1 MGLIESLM
9 SYDRGQ
15 QGWLIVSC
23 ECRYGRRSWKPWLLS
38 LAVDVASGHLSN
50 LGAKVAQK
58 EIKSEA
64 TMPGLSTSGSMLLLY
79 SLQAFK
85 YAPVCFVSHVSSVTG
100 VRVRMYA
107 PSICSQPSSNL
118 ILSVDYDTSC
128 RALPLMSTTTH
139 RLRTEAFSRDWTMM
153 LTLSVWSACTAA
165 GAWLDLDTLFV
176 DLQVDSSRAAGAHT
190 PQTVDHV
197 LPHPQPLL

>member
-1 MGLIESLM
+1 MAEGLGSHGSCLWLLM
-9 SYDRGQ
+9 LHLATCQTWEQR
-15 QGWLIVSC
+15 LP
-23 ECRYGRRSWKPWLLS
+23 RRRSNLRLPCQ
-38 LAVDVASGHLSN
+38 ACPPVAACSCCTASRP
-50 LGAKVAQK
+50 
-58 EIKSEA
+58 S
-64 TMPGLSTSGSMLLLY
+64 SMH
-79 SLQAFK
+79 
-85 YAPVCFVSHVSSVTG
+85 PCGFVSHVSSVTG
-100 VRVRMYA
+100 VQVLMYA

-139 RLRTEAFSRDWTMM
+139 RLRTKAFSREWTMM

-176 DLQVDSSRAAGAHT
+176 DLQMDSSRAAGAHT

-197 LPHPQPLL
+197 LPDPQPLL